1 MIYTEEMRASQA
13 RVEATRNIRLS
24 EELPRFTA
32 EEKGELLRQ
41 YHPDYHEE
49 GFTVLTVGPNKGDKV
64 PKELAACCRARAAWT
79 RLTSIWITS
88 SSKRMSW
95 SSAVAAPV
103 RRLPSKRHG
112 TAPRSSWR
120 RNCV

>member
-49 GFTVLTVGPNKGDKV
+49 GFAVLTAGPNKGDKV
-64 PKELAACCRARAAWT
+64 PKELAALLQGTVHQSRQAGGGVGFLGVRQGIAAQFH
-79 RLTSIWITS
+79 
-88 SSKRMSW
+88 
-95 SSAVAAPV
+95 AE
-103 RRLPSKRHG
+103 
-112 TAPRSSWR
+112 
-120 RNCV
+120 